1 LEVREGANWPALK
14 PIIADKVHQANV
26 FTGGM

>member
-1 LEVREGANWPALK
+1 LEVRGGANWPALK